1 MKIDCKV
8 KICYKNVFI
17 VYIGRKLNYAQTL
30 HTVYHCFVYPYMN
43 YCIDVWGDTCKS
55 YLEPLVKLQK
65 KVLRIISYS
74 GFNSNVDNVFKKLE
88 IMQIK
93 KIHVYKVALVMFKV
107 KDLSAPAVLRD
118 LFRENKSVHDYD
130 TRQRGN
136 FHVPQANRNYLRQ
149 SISCKGDSI
158 WNRVIQYVTFD
169 CSFLSFKYALRK
181 HVLSD
186 ESILNET

>member
-1 MKIDCKV
+1 
-8 KICYKNVFI
+8 
-17 VYIGRKLNYAQTL
+17 
-30 HTVYHCFVYPYMN
+30 MN
-43 YCIDVWGDTCKS
+43 YCIDVWGDTCKI

-88 IMQIK
+88 IKQIK

-107 KDLSAPAVLRD
+107 KDISEPAVLCD

-130 TRQRGN
+130 TRQREK
-136 FHVPQANRNYLRQ
+136 FHVPQANRNYLRR
-149 SISCKGDSI
+149 SISCKGVYI